1 MNGDKLRECFSRSL
15 VAVPGRLRPSPLE
28 YIVRVL
34 GNSDLA
40 EPVTQHLLARRFEFL
55 DFEVV

>member
-1 MNGDKLRECFSRSL
+1 MNGDKLRESL

-28 YIVRVL
+28 YIVRML

-40 EPVTQHLLARRFEFL
+40 KPVTQHLLARRFEFL
-55 DFEVV
+55 DFDVV